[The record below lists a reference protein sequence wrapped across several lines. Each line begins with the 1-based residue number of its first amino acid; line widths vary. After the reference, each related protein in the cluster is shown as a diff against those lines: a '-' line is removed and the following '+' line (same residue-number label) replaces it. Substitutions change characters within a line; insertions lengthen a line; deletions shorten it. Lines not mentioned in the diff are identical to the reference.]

1 MTGKIP
7 CLYHI
12 QSVKKAFGI
21 TLALFTCA
29 CSIFLIYY
37 LSLLK
42 ENRDAE
48 IQSFHKLST
57 LACEKLE
64 KTFTGSQTAAHSAAY
79 SAECQKYLL
88 STVPE
93 VIINANR
100 SAYDLLQYIYLYRD
114 NYRDIVLL
122 GTDTERKLSFTDA
135 YTSIV
140 SEAMTEAG
148 LDDNRYFT
156 KPFYSSPIQTSTG
169 RYLVRLFPVYGNIDG
184 FHLNQ
189 NVITG
194 GIVYEIDDLLALV
207 SLNDDPGNISVLL
220 HHGKIL
226 GSTQPLPSKAS
237 ELLLQNPTGQEPINI
252 GGQRYLYQRNA
263 VSNGE
268 LEVVFLK
275 PVVVP
280 VYSINTL
287 ALSMF
292 AFLVLA
298 LALMLWIIR
307 TLHSDIEK
315 MSVEVRRLEVSGSP
329 ISTPHFN
336 ELQPISNTLNKTI
349 LSLQEAFRREQE
361 LITNNYEAL
370 LAQTKAELL
379 AYRSQINPHFL
390 FNTLESVRSL
400 ARHYHVKPVET
411 LVSNMSQLFRYSL
424 YTPMIVPFS
433 SEAANLDNYLAIME
447 IRFPNRYHIKRDY
460 APETL
465 AWPVLSMFLE
475 PLAENILQHAFVG
488 RTNGVILL
496 RSFCRDGFLV
506 IQVADNGIGMDETT
520 LHWVIGQMKQSAAER
535 ASLDVQHAFV
545 SSEYTNGSV
554 HSKKS
559 GSTEPILTHYS
570 IGLSN
575 IYRRL
580 KLAFGENADIS
591 IRSKKDYYTVI
602 EVTVPSENQLLWS
615 AFDTFP
621 ENFLH
626 RS

>member
-12 QSVKKAFGI
+12 QSIKKAFVL
-21 TLALFTCA
+21 TLALFACA

-37 LSLLK
+37 LSLLR
-42 ENRDAE
+42 ENRAAE
-48 IQSFHKLST
+48 VQNFYDLSD
-57 LACEKLE
+57 LACEKME
-64 KTFTGSQTAAHSAAY
+64 KTITGSQTAAHSAAY

-93 VIINANR
+93 VIISANR

-140 SEAMTEAG
+140 SEAMMQAG
-148 LDDNRYFT
+148 LDDERYFT
-156 KPFYSSPIQTSTG
+156 KPFYSAPIQTDTG

-207 SLNDDPGNISVLL
+207 SLNDDPGNISVIL
-220 HHGKIL
+220 HHEKIL
-226 GSTQPLPSKAS
+226 GSTQPLSANAIQ
-237 ELLLQNPTGQEPINI
+237 LLLQTPDGQEMIGI
-252 GGQRYLYQRNA
+252 GGKRYLYRRSG
-263 VSNGE
+263 VSNEE
-268 LEVVFLK
+268 LEVIFLK
-275 PVVVP
+275 PAVAP

-287 ALSMF
+287 AFSMF
-292 AFLVLA
+292 VFLVLA

-315 MSVEVRRLEVSGSP
+315 MSGEVRSLEVSGIP
-329 ISTPHFN
+329 VSTPYFN
-336 ELQPISNTLNKTI
+336 ELRPISSTLNKTI
-349 LSLQEAFRREQE
+349 LSLREAFQREQE

-400 ARHYHVKPVET
+400 ARHYHVKPVEM

-433 SEAANLDNYLAIME
+433 SEASNLDNYLTIME
-447 IRFPNRYHIKRDY
+447 IRFPDRYHIKRDY

-465 AWPVLSMFLE
+465 NWPVLSMFLE

-488 RTNGVILL
+488 RAKGVILL
-496 RSFCRDGFLV
+496 RSFCRNGLLI
-506 IQVADNGIGMDETT
+506 IQVADNGIGMDEAT
-520 LHWVIGQMKQSAAER
+520 LHWVVEQMKRPSTEQAPPNVRQAPGAAE
-535 ASLDVQHAFV
+535 Q
-545 SSEYTNGSV
+545 TNGPA
-554 HSKKS
+554 HSGRS
-559 GSTEPILTHYS
+559 GAAEPVFTHYS

-575 IYRRL
+575 IYRRM
-580 KLAFGENADIS
+580 KLAFGEQADIS
-591 IRSKKDYYTVI
+591 IRSRKDHYTVI
-602 EVTVPSENQLLWS
+602 EVTVPPENRLLWPVS
-615 AFDTFP
+615 DTAQANSP
-621 ENFLH
+621 H